1 MVKRWWQYKLEEE
14 ESKIN
19 YKDRIQD
26 IMSRRSS
33 RRRFVDKIIS
43 VSAILCVILAVIPLG
58 SILIEVVR
66 NGAPALS
73 INFLTQTPGAIGS
86 GLGGIGPAIEGTLIV
101 VGLATAIGVPI
112 GVLAGIYLSEFAGNG
127 IFPSSVRFFN
137 DVLVGLPSIVIG
149 IVGYVVLVLTIG
161 SFSVWAGAFALSII
175 MIPIVVRVTEETL
188 RIVPNS
194 LREGGYSLGIPK
206 RKVVLDIVLKSAK
219 SGVITGVMLA
229 IARIAGET
237 APLIMTILG
246 TDLFFTSLTGPV
258 DALPLRIWRLAS
270 QPYQYAHDFGWG
282 AALILILIVVGLSF
296 GLRLLSHKRGFKIRT
311 IAAG

>member
-1 MVKRWWQYKLEEE
+1 LQE
-14 ESKIN
+14 ESKTN
-19 YKDRIQD
+19 YKERLQD
-26 IMSRRSS
+26 MMLRRSS
-33 RRRFVDKIIS
+33 RRKLVDKV
-43 VSAILCVILAVIPLG
+43 VSILAIFSVILSVVLLG
-58 SILIEVVR
+58 SILIEVVI
-66 NGAPALS
+66 NGARALS

-101 VGLATAIGVPI
+101 VGLASAIGAPV
-112 GVLAGIYLSEFAGNG
+112 GVLAGVYLSEFAGKG

-149 IVGYVVLVLTIG
+149 IVAYVTLVIALG

-188 RIVPNS
+188 KIVPNS
-194 LREGGYSLGIPK
+194 TREAGQSLGIPK
-206 RKVVLDIVLKSAK
+206 RKIITNIVLKSAK
-219 SGVITGVMLA
+219 SGVITGIILA
-229 IARIAGET
+229 VSRIAGET

-246 TDLFFTSLTGPV
+246 TDLYFTSLTGPV

-282 AALILILIVVGLSF
+282 AALVLILLVLGLSLS
-296 GLRLLSHKRGFKIRT
+296 LRLVAHKRGFKVGT